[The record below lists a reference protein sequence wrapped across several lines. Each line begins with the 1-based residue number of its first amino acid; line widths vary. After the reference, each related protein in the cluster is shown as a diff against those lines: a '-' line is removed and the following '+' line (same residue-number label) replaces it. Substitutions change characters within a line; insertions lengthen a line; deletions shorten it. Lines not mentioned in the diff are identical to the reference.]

1 MTEMEFDASLRKQF
15 STTATGRTSPRPA
28 GKPLHS
34 VWDGVHTDRAATVAG
49 NVANGWQKAYRWR
62 LRITDSLVMVAVITT
77 AYLLRFGIEDRIDSS
92 PSNLLGY
99 FLASI
104 AILILW
110 TADLEF
116 CHTRDKRVFGVG
128 AAEYKSVLQSTLRVF
143 GAVAMFMVVFHLEIV
158 RGFFAI
164 ALPFGLVLLMAN
176 RWLWRRWLGR
186 ARARGEYLSD
196 VVVLG
201 NPDDV
206 EYVVEQLR
214 DNLTAGYRVAGVALT
229 TLQENM
235 ELRPPWYRVPVL
247 STAADI
253 ARVVRV
259 TGASAVIVAGQL
271 PGGPG
276 TIQQLGWRLEDMSTE
291 LVLASRL
298 TNVAGPRVHF
308 RPVEGLPLMHVEL
321 PHYAGGKH
329 VAKRVM
335 DVILAGAALLV
346 LLPLLLVL
354 GIIVRLD
361 SPGPALFFQE
371 RVGRNGES
379 FKMLKFRSMVV
390 NAEEQL
396 EKLQERNEGAGV
408 LFKIA
413 NDPRVTKSGTWLRKY
428 SLDELPQFW
437 NVLVGDMSLVG
448 PRPPL
453 HKEVAEYE
461 KPAHRRLLIKPGI
474 TGLWQVS
481 GRSDL
486 AWEEAV
492 RLDLYY
498 VENWSL
504 TGDIIILWRT
514 FKAVYEPSGAY

>member
-1 MTEMEFDASLRKQF
+1 MTEVEYNSSLRTQF
-15 STTATGRTSPRPA
+15 STATTGRTHPRA
-28 GKPLHS
+28 ARTPLHS
-34 VWDGVHTDRAATVAG
+34 VWDGVNTDRAAAAG
-49 NVANGWQKAYRWR
+49 NFANGWQKAYRWH

-92 PSNLLGY
+92 PGYPLGY
-99 FLASI
+99 LMASL
-104 AILILW
+104 AILFLW
-110 TADLEF
+110 TADLEL
-116 CHTRDKRVFGVG
+116 CRTRDSHVFGIG
-128 AAEYKSVLQSTLRVF
+128 AVEYRRVLQSTLRVF

-164 ALPFGLVLLMAN
+164 ALPFGLALLVVN
-176 RWLWRRWLGR
+176 RWLWRQWLGR
-186 ARARGEYLSD
+186 QRAKGNYLTD

-201 NPDDV
+201 NPEDV
-206 EYVVEQLR
+206 EYVLEQLR
-214 DNLTAGYRVAGVALT
+214 SNLTAGYRVAGVALT
-229 TLQENM
+229 SLPENT

-247 STAADI
+247 STMSDI

-259 TGASAVIVAGQL
+259 TGAKTVIVAGQL

-276 TIQQLGWRLEDMSTE
+276 AIQQLGWRLEDMSTE
-291 LVLASRL
+291 LVLASSL

-308 RPVEGLPLMHVEL
+308 RPLEGLPLMHVEL

-335 DVILAGAALLV
+335 DVIVAALALLFLAPV
-346 LLPLLLVL
+346 LLALAL
-354 GIIVRLD
+354 IVRLD

-390 NAEEQL
+390 NAEARL
-396 EKLQERNEGAGV
+396 ETLRADNEGAGV

-413 NDPRVTKSGTWLRKY
+413 NDPRITKCGTWMRKY

-437 NVLVGDMSLVG
+437 NVLMGHMSLVG

-486 AWEEAV
+486 PWDEAV

-504 TGDIIILWRT
+504 TGDFIILWRT